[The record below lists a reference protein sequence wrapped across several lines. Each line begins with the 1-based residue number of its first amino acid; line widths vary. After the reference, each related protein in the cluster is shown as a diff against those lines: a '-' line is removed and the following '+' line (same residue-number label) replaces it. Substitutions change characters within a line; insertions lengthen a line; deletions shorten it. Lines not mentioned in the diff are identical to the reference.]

1 MPKFQY
7 TARNLSGGKVAG
19 LIEADAAG
27 AAIQL
32 LERRELYP
40 IDIWNTEDKGN
51 NKSFRGRISNRDLSV
66 MYGQLSDLLGSGVP
80 LLRALKSIRSPQL
93 INVLQV
99 CWVIFTTQWR
109 TASRSTNRWLST
121 IIFFQSFIP

>member
-51 NKSFRGRISNRDLSV
+51 NKTFRGRISNRDLSV
-66 MYGQLSDLLGSGVP
+66 MYGQLSD
-80 LLRALKSIRSPQL
+80 
-93 INVLQV
+93 
-99 CWVIFTTQWR
+99 
-109 TASRSTNRWLST
+109 
-121 IIFFQSFIP
+121 